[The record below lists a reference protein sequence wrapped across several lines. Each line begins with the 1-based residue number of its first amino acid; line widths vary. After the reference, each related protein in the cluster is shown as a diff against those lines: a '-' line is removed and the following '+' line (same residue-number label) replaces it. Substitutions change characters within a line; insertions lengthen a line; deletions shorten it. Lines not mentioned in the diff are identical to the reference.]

1 MHAHVDYKTWAVSTT
16 TYSRDR
22 TAFRGCGEGQRGT
35 FFNVRIGSD
44 FVRPFPGKF
53 EAPQRPVFAALERWT
68 PVALEILESMPC
80 MILIVG

>member
-1 MHAHVDYKTWAVSTT
+1 MLITKRGLYLLLPTQETAQRFVVVARVSAVHSLM
-16 TYSRDR
+16 
-22 TAFRGCGEGQRGT
+22 F
-35 FFNVRIGSD
+35 GSAVISYGL
-44 FVRPFPGKF
+44 FQGNF